1 MLRRT
6 PMKPGKGFKRQRP
19 AGVRV
24 RAERETKWPGAL
36 SMPARAAIQMIADTV
51 QAQPKEDVLVSEAYK
66 DAVRS
71 LECMRCGWPPRS
83 QFCHT
88 DEGKGGHIKTDD
100 RRGWAGCGP
109 RIGSMG
115 CHYLVGTSG
124 TFSKLVRRAEDERLA
139 AKTRA
144 TLMARGK
151 WPAKVPLWPETEPKE
166 PLAQSTR
173 AQVAM
178 NSGAPR

>member
-1 MLRRT
+1 MLARRPFKQPAKPDRA
-6 PMKPGKGFKRQRP
+6 PM
-19 AGVRV
+19 A
-24 RAERETKWPGAL
+24 WPGQQNFA
-36 SMPARAAIQMIADTV
+36 PAARCDGLGV
-51 QAQPKEDVLVSEAYK
+51 AQPKEDVLVSEAYK
-66 DAVRS
+66 NAVRS

-109 RIGSMG
+109 RPGNMG

-124 TFSKLVRRAEDERLA
+124 TFTKLVRRAEDERLA

-144 TLMARGK
+144 TLISRG
-151 WPAKVPLWPETEPKE
+151 LWPKNVPMFEQKQP
-166 PLAQSTR
+166 PALDAR
-173 AQVAM
+173 AQPAI
-178 NSGAPR
+178 NSGAQT

>member
-1 MLRRT
+1 MRRT
-6 PMKPGKGFKRQRP
+6 PMARGSGFKR
-19 AGVRV
+19 ANAAVGV
-24 RAERETKWPGAL
+24 RAERVTIWPAAL
-36 SMPARAAIQMIADTV
+36 AVRARAAIQTIAD
-51 QAQPKEDVLVSEAYK
+51 ACLPQPKENVLVSEAYK
-66 DAVRS
+66 NAVRS

-109 RIGSMG
+109 RPDSMG

-124 TFSKLVRRAEDERLA
+124 TFTKLVRRAEDERLA

-144 TLMARGK
+144 ALVSRGL
-151 WPAKVPLWPETEPKE
+151 WPKSVPLSNEKAPQ
-166 PLAQSTR
+166 ANAGR
-173 AQVAM
+173 ASAAT
-178 NSGAPR
+178 N